1 MLPRINGTY
10 HVATSF
16 WSIPF
21 AKRVFGT
28 AKFKSSQLP
37 VFALEEAGVQVFYPC
52 EKPQSRRA
60 FGVEWLHRPLTQWA
74 AGYATF
80 LGYSRWIFY
89 PIVFLL
95 SAIIKMPLF
104 RDTPLKAHPDGAEWP
119 LVIFSHGLAGT
130 RTTYSQICSR
140 IAAQGYVVLAIEH
153 RDGTGPSSIYPIDG
167 KRGPHYYLNVQN
179 LDWDEKLK
187 NPETPMPLRT
197 QQLDVRYVE
206 ILEVFKAF
214 KEIVSGNDSVVGNS
228 KDYPYW
234 ASWKDQVTVS
244 SIIFTG
250 HSFGG
255 CTGFHIL
262 THSPPKGYDCLP
274 ISKAI
279 IHDPWMEP
287 FPADFEQR
295 VVRENQAFSI
305 PVIVINSEEFTLWKS
320 HFVRQDTLLKPWV
333 SRAGENAAFVTL
345 VGSRHMAF
353 SDFPLITPLNKQRA
367 IAYHDDIHELSM
379 AFLEGRIPAYL
390 KSIHKRATM
399 TMSVENPDDKKRKKI
414 KASPETIIIHH
425 SSLPNNAAV
434 SKL

>member
-60 FGVEWLHRPLTQWA
+60 FGVEWLHRVLTLDILP
-74 AGYATF
+74 YR
-80 LGYSRWIFY
+80 L
-89 PIVFLL
+89 LL

-214 KEIVSGNDSVVGNS
+214 KEIVSGNDSV
-228 KDYPYW
+228 
-234 ASWKDQVTVS
+234 VTVS